1 VIADHVITLLMLG
14 LLLSSRDG
22 VIKDCPRPQG
32 QKSPALAFASS
43 YIGLDMVD
51 NFFSLIYSDISVKR
65 LYSLKHLVKT
75 TVAGSHN

>member
-1 VIADHVITLLMLG
+1 MIADHVITLLMLG

-22 VIKDCPRPQG
+22 VLGDCPRPQG

-51 NFFSLIYSDISVKR
+51 NFFSLIYSDGQLTK
-65 LYSLKHLVKT
+65 KMLVKLKL
-75 TVAGSHN
+75 NFN

>member
-22 VIKDCPRPQG
+22 VLEDCPRPQG

-51 NFFSLIYSDISVKR
+51 NFFFSLIYSDGQLTK
-65 LYSLKHLVKT
+65 KMLVKLKL
-75 TVAGSHN
+75 NFN